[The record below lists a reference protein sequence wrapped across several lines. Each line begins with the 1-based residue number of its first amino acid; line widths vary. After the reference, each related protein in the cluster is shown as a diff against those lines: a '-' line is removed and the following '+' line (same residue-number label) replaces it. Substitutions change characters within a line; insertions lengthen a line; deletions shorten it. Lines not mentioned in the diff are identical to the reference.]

1 MKKNDI
7 EQLIPH
13 RDRMKLIHAILD
25 VDNTVAVTSSIVNEK
40 WPLYSHGSVDA
51 VILIE
56 VVAQAAG
63 ILSSWKKGTDRAN
76 MERGLLTGIKNAEFF
91 VDQIPLH
98 TELTT
103 TVSTLYSFDDY
114 DAMEGTVIAD
124 EQLLS
129 KIQLQIFG
137 VRSNKQQ

>member
-1 MKKNDI
+1 MTTHDI

-13 RDRMKLIHAILD
+13 RDRMKLLHAILD
-25 VDNTVAVTSSIVNEK
+25 VDNSVAVTSSIVKEE
-40 WPLYSHGSVDA
+40 WPLYSHGLVDSV
-51 VILIE
+51 VLIE
-56 VVAQAAG
+56 VVAQTAG
-63 ILSSWKKGTDRAN
+63 ILSSWKKGPDRDN

-91 VDQIPLH
+91 VDQIPLN

-103 TVSTLYSFDDY
+103 TVSTRYSFDDY
-114 DAMEGTVIAD
+114 DAMEGTVIAG

-137 VRSNKQQ
+137 VRSTKQ

>member
-13 RDRMKLIHAILD
+13 RDRMKLIHTIFN
-25 VDNTVAVTSSIVNEK
+25 VDHTGAVTSSIVQEE
-40 WPLYSHGSVDA
+40 WPLYANGSVDS
-51 VILIE
+51 VVLIE
-56 VVAQAAG
+56 IVAQAAG
-63 ILSSWKKGTDRAN
+63 ILSSWKKGPDRAN

-114 DAMEGTVIAD
+114 DAMEGTVIAG

-129 KIQLQIFG
+129 RIQLQIFG
-137 VRSNKQQ
+137 VRATKQQ

>member
-25 VDNTVAVTSSIVNEK
+25 VDNAVAVTSSIVKEE
-40 WPLYSHGSVDA
+40 WPLYSHGAVDS

-63 ILSSWKKGTDRAN
+63 ILSSWKKGPDRAN
-76 MERGLLTGIKNAEFF
+76 IERGLLTGIKNAEFF

-103 TVSTLYSFDDY
+103 RVTTLYSFDDY
-114 DAMEGTVIAD
+114 DAMEGTVIAG

-129 KIQLQIFG
+129 MIQLQIFG
-137 VRSNKQQ
+137 VRATKQQ